1 VWPLPQPTPPP
12 PPPNTNTTTTTT
24 TTTQVLYIGI
34 PCFTEHPDEIIPTIE
49 SILRN
54 GGDDSLKVH
63 VVLCADVSID
73 PVTKQ
78 RVDAVPFGATWKR
91 NDGRFT
97 FTFLNKG
104 LKAFTGKTSSLYLIN
119 KVSVCVCVCGAGVGA
134 VRGPDITAGTPCCG
148 AGYKNT
154 SNAFMPTFYSS

>member
-1 VWPLPQPTPPP
+1 M
-12 PPPNTNTTTTTT
+12 
-24 TTTQVLYIGI
+24 LYIGI

-78 RVDAVPFGATWKR
+78 RVDAVPFGAMWKR

-119 KVSVCVCVCGAGVGA
+119 KVSVCVCVGLVLVLFGALISPPAHHV
-134 VRGPDITAGTPCCG
+134 VVQDIKIPRTLSCQCFYPVH
-148 AGYKNT
+148 T
-154 SNAFMPTFYSS
+154 SNGFMPTFYSS